1 MAQQRIVII
10 GGGFGG
16 VKCAQTLS
24 GQLRPGDAELILFNK
39 ENHLVFSPLL
49 ADAVGSTLNLLDV
62 IVPLRQLLPRVTCR
76 TEEVRGI
83 DLAAHTLEY
92 EGYDGQPRRL
102 TYDHIVIASGNISNL
117 NVVPGMAD
125 HAFPLKTVGD
135 AAVLRTHILSQMEK
149 AEVCDDPVR
158 RRWYLSFI
166 VVGGGYSGVE
176 TAGEINDLV
185 RTSRRFYRNIH
196 AEDITVTLIHSRDQL
211 LPEISPSLRE
221 FARKKMEQAGVSMKL
236 NARVQLATGE
246 GVGLKDEFVHG
257 GTIVCTIG
265 STTAP
270 VVEQL
275 DSPKEKGRLL
285 TEADMRLRGRTN
297 AWAIGDCA
305 AISNAYDGQPS
316 PPTGQ
321 FAERQGRQ
329 CAQNIVRLRR
339 GEATRP
345 FSFKVLG
352 QLCSIGGQSAVA
364 EMLGCKLSGFI
375 AWFIWRGVYLFK
387 LPSWDRRVQVGF
399 DWAWLL
405 FFPRDLSCI
414 QTDVTDRV
422 THAHY
427 EPGDLIVKQGDPPAS
442 FYVIEKGE
450 VEIVRSSPER
460 PDGEILAVLGAG
472 NFFGEAALLSNQPR
486 SASVRARTPAEIVI
500 MGRHVFSNIA
510 SSLAPLRQALTAA
523 ITRRSANFWTQRPEA
538 MNALRHLPLAD
549 FIEPAPTPL
558 LKPTD
563 RLIDVMRVFADHP
576 DEFFYVSADGGRLD
590 GIVTLTDL
598 LRAQNRDA
606 SAETPVSSFMIAEPA
621 CIAQTDSAMVAAA
634 GLSEHSLKFMPVVA
648 DLSGRRIVGFV
659 RARKLM
665 ASVMRQARTGAPWA
679 GA

>member
-24 GQLRPGDAELILFNK
+24 DQLRPGDAELILFNK

-83 DLAAHTLEY
+83 DLAAHTLAY

-102 TYDHIVIASGNISNL
+102 TYDHIVIACGNISNL

-149 AEVCDDPVR
+149 AEVCDDPER

-185 RTSRRFYRNIH
+185 RTSRRFYRNIR

-285 TEADMRLRGRTN
+285 TEADMRLRGRPN

-329 CAQNIVRLRR
+329 CAQNIIRLRR

-364 EMLGCKLSGFI
+364 EMLGCKLSGFV

-510 SSLAPLRQALTAA
+510 SSLAPLKQALTAA

-538 MNALRHLPLAD
+538 MSALRHLPLAD

-576 DEFFYVSADGGRLD
+576 DEFFYVSADGARLD

-606 SAETPVSSFMIAEPA
+606 TAETPASTFMIPEPA

-634 GLSEHSLKFMPVVA
+634 GLSEHSLKFLPVVA

-665 ASVMRQARTGAPWA
+665 AGVMRQARTGAPWA